1 MRHHLALRNFLGEI
15 TKVYEYERAIPPAAP
30 AKVRMPSHHIA
41 VLDVSGSMYG
51 DLPSVRSIVEK
62 VFTAQE
68 FTDPS
73 MLITLLSY
81 ASNGDCRMHFHR
93 RTVAE
98 VMAPGSTHLQEIRN
112 LTTRGLT
119 GISQAL
125 RHAEKLIDDKEITA
139 ISLHTDGYAND
150 PSPFQEHK
158 AILELCDKIAQHPN
172 TFCNTVGYRSYCDYP
187 LLTTIALKLSGKAIH
202 ATSAA
207 EVYAALHGVQIQLAG
222 SMAPA
227 VEAAKGDASFVAVV
241 SRSARKVVG
250 GTESVV
256 ARGLSASDDVAI
268 YRLWEIPKERYD
280 ITRNTGPTANLV
292 FSRLMLGLGRYNQAK
307 YALVDLRWEDM
318 LVKHARALTAP
329 QITDMIQDV
338 EHELFDTTGVHMRSD
353 GYGLPNLH
361 LPTVPEVLGMI
372 GRYAQ
377 GTEIAI
383 PSGTYKR
390 RGLKRV
396 PGVRVDGAYVAP
408 KYRLKIKGGT
418 AGFTPVS
425 GVEFNR
431 TNATIN
437 LRVVQDGELHTDAGL
452 RVAAVGGVKLD
463 LKDFKMYTVVGDG
476 DVNLG
481 ALMLQSTDKR
491 LVRWL
496 KDKIFRGAEVAYPAG
511 TQELFTI
518 PLDYLPVASYTQ
530 VPLAPPATAVQQL
543 LELTVVQKLLGAL
556 LKSSSVRYTD
566 EQILAL
572 KEHCVTP
579 AGYFS
584 GPTTTPY
591 ADLTKAVEMGEVD
604 VRVSTSVEFGT
615 TEILGTQDL
624 YSGNE
629 YLQRR
634 FVASFGLELIAK
646 PTMLD
651 WWRTGVVFGEKKLS
665 ARTTLGPVDE
675 LTYSIYQQF
684 LGMTEPTALI
694 SLFYMSIGPEFN
706 PTNFTM
712 ACGKKFLPETTVEIF
727 TDVARQ
733 VDQAIER
740 VYQDYLQ
747 PLSFYVGA
755 TGMLPD
761 NLECPPL
768 TADQAAVKYPQLK
781 LGKGEQEAY
790 FYEVGPGVLMTVKK
804 TSSYY
809 STAKGVEAAK
819 ALLAGSGLSPE
830 D

>member
-1 MRHHLALRNFLGEI
+1 MAQRHHLALRNFLGEI
-15 TKVYEYERAIPPAAP
+15 TKVYEYERTAPPAAP
-30 AKVRMPSHHIA
+30 AKVRVPSHHIA
-41 VLDVSGSMYG
+41 ILDVSGSMYG

-112 LTTRGLT
+112 LATRGLT

-207 EVYAALHGVQIQLAG
+207 EVYTALHGVQAQLAG
-222 SMAPA
+222 SMTPA

-241 SRSARKVVG
+241 SYPDRKLVG

-256 ARGLSASDDVAI
+256 ARGLSAAESVFI
-268 YRLWEIPKERYD
+268 YRFWEIPKEQYD
-280 ITRNTGPTANLV
+280 EGRQTGCAANLV

-307 YALVDLRWEDM
+307 YALVGLRWVDM
-318 LVKHARALTAP
+318 LTKHARALTAP
-329 QITDMIQDV
+329 QIAAMIQDV
-338 EHELFDTTGVHMRSD
+338 EHELFDMETAAFHQHSD
-353 GYGLPNLH
+353 TYGLPNLH
-361 LPTVPEVLGMI
+361 LPTVPEVLAMI
-372 GRYAQ
+372 GKYAK

-383 PSGTYKR
+383 PPGTYKR

-396 PGVRVDGAYVAP
+396 PGARVDGAFVPA
-408 KYRLKIKGGT
+408 KYRLKPKGGAT
-418 AGFTPVS
+418 GFFPVS

-431 TNATIN
+431 SNATVN
-437 LRVVQDGELHTDAGL
+437 LRVIQDGDLVDVATDAVVDQ
-452 RVAAVGGVKLD
+452 VAGIKLD
-463 LKDFKMYTVVGDG
+463 LKDYKMYTVVGDG
-476 DVNLG
+476 EVNLS
-481 ALMLQSTDKR
+481 ALMLTSTDKR

-496 KDKIFRGAEVAYPAG
+496 KDTLFQGAEVRYPAG
-511 TQELFTI
+511 YTEMFTL
-518 PLDYLPVASYTQ
+518 PLDRLPVASYTA
-530 VPLAPPATAVQQL
+530 VPHAPTAAIINDL
-543 LELTVVQKLLGAL
+543 FALTVVQKILAGL

-572 KEHCVTP
+572 KQHYVTP

-591 ADLTKAVEMGEVD
+591 ADLRAAVDAGEVD

-615 TEILGTQDL
+615 TEILGTGDL

-634 FVASFGLELIAK
+634 FVATVGGEELVK
-646 PTMLD
+646 PTLLD
-651 WWRTGVVFGEKKLS
+651 WWKEGVQFSEKKLS

-675 LTYSIYQQF
+675 LTFPLYQ
-684 LGMTEPTALI
+684 
-694 SLFYMSIGPEFN
+694 
-706 PTNFTM
+706 
-712 ACGKKFLPETTVEIF
+712 
-727 TDVARQ
+727 
-733 VDQAIER
+733 
-740 VYQDYLQ
+740 
-747 PLSFYVGA
+747 
-755 TGMLPD
+755 
-761 NLECPPL
+761 
-768 TADQAAVKYPQLK
+768 
-781 LGKGEQEAY
+781 
-790 FYEVGPGVLMTVKK
+790 
-804 TSSYY
+804 
-809 STAKGVEAAK
+809 
-819 ALLAGSGLSPE
+819 
-830 D
+830 